1 MMGSYGIQW
10 DPPAR
15 HNISMIALGLP
26 AEIPADPNKIPVKS
40 RLDILQCN
48 ARCWG
53 ARTGVEMGLSV
64 RTVPTGTCE
73 VFEH

>member
-40 RLDILQCN
+40 RLDILQCKVLGSEN
-48 ARCWG
+48 RC
-53 ARTGVEMGLSV
+53 
-64 RTVPTGTCE
+64 
-73 VFEH
+73 